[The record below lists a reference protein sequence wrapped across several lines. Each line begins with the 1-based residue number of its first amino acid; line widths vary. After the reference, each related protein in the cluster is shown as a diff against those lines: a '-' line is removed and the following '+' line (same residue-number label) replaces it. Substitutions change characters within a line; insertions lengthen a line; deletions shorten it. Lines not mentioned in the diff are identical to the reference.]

1 MSAETRLPY
10 AYSSLIKIDNLFT
23 TLGAAGLLA
32 TLTMGPAWGQTR
44 ANANRAAL
52 PDFDLRDSMVI
63 GEAPRNPQSKALVDR
78 RTSALQAFV
87 AERQA
92 AQPGIRI
99 VPNRHGMPK
108 LMLREGKALSA
119 ASTRDPDEIA
129 RTFLL
134 ANAAVFPFAQADVDQ
149 LRLVVRDVTPEATN
163 LVFNQTLN
171 GIDVFQGQI
180 KFTLGKTGEVI
191 QVASG
196 EVVPGITAS
205 STPRLQPAD
214 AELAAR
220 TSARAQTKGRFVRA
234 PELVIFVLDA
244 STARL
249 AYRLYLEVDAA
260 QLYEILIDAEDGK
273 LLFRHNT
280 YVRAAQARVWTQ
292 SPSQGAREL
301 VTFPGGWLPAAA
313 TVTTGNNVDAFIDAD
328 GNDLPDPANTGDVV
342 GGRPSSATQLF
353 DFAYGDGTLGLN
365 PRSFKAAS
373 ATNLFYFVNIAH
385 DFYYSLGF
393 TEAAGNFQT
402 DNLGNGGLGG
412 DAVIAEAQNPDALDN
427 AGFAPTPEGTPP
439 HMRMGLFTRSTA
451 STADDLDSDYDG
463 QTVVHEYGHGV
474 SNRLVGGGTNT
485 SCLDQIQSGA
495 MGEGWSDYFAISYF
509 NNPVLGAYVTQDM
522 NHGFRRQSYEGYTF
536 TYEDLGNEG
545 YEVHKDGE
553 IWAAALWDLRKSLG
567 QTITDRLVVNGLKA
581 TPCNPSMTDARDAIL
596 TADLASNA
604 GVNRAAIW
612 TIFAKHGLGYSARGT
627 DGFTGT
633 GTLYDAAYDLP
644 LDLQSTPN
652 PIITSLPLSVH
663 LGAGELYA
671 YTVKATNPNA
681 GTLSFALTS
690 GPAGMTVSPGG
701 AVTWIASFTG
711 QRIKI
716 TVTDGKGGK
725 VIHGYLAPV
734 FTHLSTDRPV
744 LISGARDS
752 TGYAWIDVPP
762 GVPVL
767 QVTLRGG
774 TGDADLSVMNPDGD
788 PDFSFEDGN
797 SETLSF
803 GHPKP
808 GRWQVEALGFDA
820 YSGVSLTASL
830 ITPPPLSA
838 NAVLTSLSGPA
849 GSETFYR
856 VTVPA
861 GTATLQIST
870 QLGIGDVDLYLKYA
884 NPAVC
889 QDTLLV
895 TEACDYD
902 YNSENIGNTES
913 ITVVN
918 PSAGDWYIDLS
929 GFEDF
934 SGVSLTTSTSVTP
947 PKPDLTISK
956 SHTGNFS
963 PGQTGATYT
972 ITVTNAGGAATTGPV
987 SVADSLPAGLAG
999 TAIAGTGWN
1008 CLLPTLTCAR
1018 SDALGASASYPPI
1031 TVTVNVA
1038 ANAPA
1043 SLTNTATVSGGGET
1057 NTANNAAQDVTAIGT
1072 GPVITLVA
1080 NAFGESPIIAPNTW
1094 AIVKGLNLAPSGDIR
1109 VWLGSDFINGQM
1121 PAQLDGVSV
1130 KVNGKSAYLFY
1141 ISPTQINI
1149 LIPPDALSGP
1159 IQVQLTNNGVVS
1171 NVLTV
1176 QSQAQSLSFF
1186 EVPSAGGQH
1195 YVVGRHLDG
1204 GLIGPDSLYPGL
1216 STPVKPGEDIYIVAN
1231 GFGPT
1236 DVPVISGLPAQFGN
1250 LPAPFPVVMVGGTPA
1265 TVTFAGL
1272 VGVGLYQINFKVPA
1286 DAADGDLPLTATYN
1300 GLSIQPNLLITVH
1313 H

>member
-1 MSAETRLPY
+1 MSAETRLLH
-10 AYSSLIKIDNLFT
+10 SHNHLINLFT
-23 TLGAAGLLA
+23 TLGAAVLLA
-32 TLTMGPAWGQTR
+32 SLAITPASGQTR
-44 ANANRAAL
+44 ANAQSAAV

-63 GEAPRNPQSKALVDR
+63 GQTPRDPQSRVLVDR

-87 AERQA
+87 AQRQA

-99 VPNRHGMPK
+99 VPSRHGMPK
-108 LMLREGKALSA
+108 LMLRDGRALSA
-119 ASTRDPDEIA
+119 ASTRGPDEIA

-134 ANAAVFPFAQADVDQ
+134 ANADVFSFARAEVDQ
-149 LRLVVRDVTPEATN
+149 LRLVVRDVTPEATS

-171 GIDVFQGQI
+171 GIDIFEGQI

-196 EVVPGITAS
+196 EVVPGLTAS
-205 STPRLQPAD
+205 TTPVLRPAD
-214 AELAAR
+214 AEQAAR
-220 TSARAQTKGRFVRA
+220 SAARAQTTGRFVRA
-234 PELVIFVLDA
+234 PELVIFILDA
-244 STARL
+244 FTSRL
-249 AYRLYLEVDAA
+249 AYRLFLEVGTA
-260 QLYEILIDAEDGK
+260 QLYEILIDAQDGK
-273 LLFRHNT
+273 LLYRHNN

-292 SPSQGAREL
+292 SPSQGTREL
-301 VTFPGGWLPAAA
+301 VTFPDGWLPAAA

-342 GGRPSSATQLF
+342 GGRPTSATQLF
-353 DFAYGDGTLGLN
+353 DFNFGDGTLGLN
-365 PRSFKAAS
+365 PRSFKAAA

-385 DFYYSLGF
+385 DFYYGLGF

-402 DNLGNGGLGG
+402 NNFSNGGLGG
-412 DAVIAEAQNPDALDN
+412 DAVIAEAQNPDALNN

-439 HMRMGLFTRSTA
+439 RMRMGLFTRSTI

-463 QTVVHEYGHGV
+463 QTVIHEYGHGV
-474 SNRLVGGGTNT
+474 SNRLVGGGTST

-522 NHGFRRQSYEGYTF
+522 IHGFRRQSYEGYTF
-536 TYEDLGNEG
+536 TYEDIGNAG
-545 YEVHKDGE
+545 YEVHRDGE
-553 IWAAALWDLRKSLG
+553 IWAATLWDLRKSLG
-567 QTITDRLVVNGLKA
+567 QAITDRLVVNGLKA
-581 TPCNPSMTDARDAIL
+581 TPCNPSMADARDAIL

-604 GVNRAAIW
+604 GANRTSIW
-612 TIFAKHGLGYSARGT
+612 MVFAKHGLGYSARGI
-627 DGFTGT
+627 DGSPES

-644 LDLQSTPN
+644 PDLQTLRN
-652 PIITSLPLSVH
+652 PAITSQPLSITV
-663 LGAGELYA
+663 GAGQLYA
-671 YTVKATNPNA
+671 YNATATNPNA

-690 GPAGMTVSPGG
+690 GPANMTVSAGG
-701 AVTWIASFTG
+701 TVTWIASFTS

-716 TVTDGKGGK
+716 TVTDAKGGK
-725 VIHGYLAPV
+725 VVHGYLAPIL
-734 FTHLSTDRPV
+734 THLSAGQPV
-744 LISGARDS
+744 LISGSQDS
-752 TGYAWIDVPP
+752 IGEAWIDVPA
-762 GVPVL
+762 GIPVL
-767 QVTLRGG
+767 QITMRGG
-774 TGDADLSVMNPDGD
+774 TGDADLFVMDPDKN

-797 SETLSF
+797 NETLSF
-803 GHPKP
+803 AHPKA
-808 GRWQVEALGFDA
+808 GRWQVAAYGLA
-820 YSGVSLTASL
+820 TYSGVSLTASL
-830 ITPPPLSA
+830 ITPPLLSA

-849 GSETFYR
+849 GSEAFYR
-856 VTVPA
+856 VTIPP
-861 GTATLQIST
+861 GTGSFQIST
-870 QLGIGDVDLYLKYA
+870 QSGSGDVDLYLKYA
-884 NPAVC
+884 SPAVC
-889 QDTLLV
+889 QDTFV
-895 TEACDYD
+895 VSEACDYD
-902 YNSENIGNTES
+902 YNSENIGNNES

-918 PSAGDWYIDLS
+918 PSPGDWYIDLS

-934 SGVSLTTSTSVTP
+934 SGVSFTTSTSVTP
-947 PKPDLTISK
+947 PKPDLAISK

-972 ITVTNAGGAATTGPV
+972 ITVTNAGAAATTGPV
-987 SVADSLPAGLAG
+987 SVADLLPAGLTG

-1008 CLLPTLTCAR
+1008 CLLPTFSCAR
-1018 SDALGASASYPPI
+1018 SDALAASASYPPI

-1057 NTANNAAQDVTAIGT
+1057 NIANNTAQDATAIGN
-1072 GPVITLVA
+1072 GPVISLVA

-1094 AIVKGLNLAPSGDIR
+1094 VIVRGLNLAPSGDIR

-1121 PAQLDGVSV
+1121 PVQLDGVSV

-1159 IQVQLTNNGVVS
+1159 IQVQLTNNGVAS

-1186 EVPSAGGQH
+1186 EVPSPGGQH

-1204 GLIGPDSLYPGL
+1204 GLVGPDTLYPGL
-1216 STPVKPGEDIYIVAN
+1216 STPVKPGEEIYIVAN

-1236 DVPVISGLPAQFGN
+1236 DVPVISGAPAQSGN
-1250 LPAPFPVVMVGGTPA
+1250 LPAPFPDVKVGGNPA